1 MIINAHN
8 LRKSFG
14 SLEVLKGIDLEVPKG
29 EILAITGASGAGKTT
44 LLQILGT
51 LSTPDSGTLEID
63 GTKVFGDGGRSLKG
77 DALAAFRGKRIGFV
91 FQAHHLLPEFT
102 AQENVMIPAFIAGRT
117 SQAAKADAK
126 RLLELVGLKD
136 RASHKPSELSG
147 GEQQRVAIARALVN
161 SPAVLFADEP
171 TGNLDSATKQEIHK
185 LLFSLRDTLGQTLV
199 IVTHDPELAA
209 ICDRSI
215 AMKDGLFVLG

>member
-8 LRKSFG
+8 IHKSYG
-14 SLEVLKGIDLEVPKG
+14 SLEVLKGIDLEVPQG
-29 EILAITGASGAGKTT
+29 EILSITGASGAGKTT

-51 LSTPDSGTLEID
+51 LSTPDGGTLEID
-63 GTKVFGDGGRSLKG
+63 GAKVFDGSGRSLKG
-77 DALAAFRGKRIGFV
+77 DALAAFRGRKIGFV

-102 AQENVMIPAFIAGRT
+102 ALENVMIPALIAGR
-117 SQAAKADAK
+117 SSLSAKADAR
-126 RLLELVGLKD
+126 RLLELVGLKE
-136 RASHKPSELSG
+136 RGTHKPSELSG

-185 LLFSLRDTLGQTLV
+185 LLFSLRDSLGQTIV
-199 IVTHDPELAA
+199 IVTHDPGLAA
-209 ICDRSI
+209 LCDRSLV
-215 AMKDGLFVLG
+215 MKDGQFV